1 MSKRLDNV
9 TLSDLM
15 PDSISKD
22 SGVSAAAQS
31 IDTELRAVA
40 NGLDLPS
47 IYARIDELTSLQ
59 LDHLAASRN
68 FTIWRDTWP
77 LDLKRSVAKQM
88 VAQKARMGTLSAVK
102 LVLQSLG
109 SSVSIKEWFEESPPA
124 EPHTFKITVALSE
137 VEGTLTSE
145 MQEDCFAMLDEAKP
159 VRSHYTFTLS
169 INKKGTLQ
177 VVGVPRTTTF
187 ARIEGKR
194 SPQKVHLPIANVLR
208 PVISNRIN
216 FN

>member
-22 SGVSAAAQS
+22 SGVSAASQS

-88 VAQKARMGTLSAVK
+88 VAQKALM
-102 LVLQSLG
+102 
-109 SSVSIKEWFEESPPA
+109 
-124 EPHTFKITVALSE
+124 
-137 VEGTLTSE
+137 
-145 MQEDCFAMLDEAKP
+145 
-159 VRSHYTFTLS
+159 
-169 INKKGTLQ
+169 
-177 VVGVPRTTTF
+177 
-187 ARIEGKR
+187 
-194 SPQKVHLPIANVLR
+194 
-208 PVISNRIN
+208 
-216 FN
+216 